1 MEPTQPDDPNL
12 RAFDAL
18 MNMAFPPKHSEA
30 LTADER
36 AISQA
41 LVELDNMLC
50 ELRDLVAQ
58 MRASLAEL
66 RHARIKRQEYKP
78 WH

>member
-1 MEPTQPDDPNL
+1 MEPTEPHDPQL

-18 MNMAFPPKHSEA
+18 MRDAFPARKPDA

-36 AISQA
+36 AISA
-41 LVELDNMLC
+41 TLAELDHMLC

-66 RHARIKRQEYKP
+66 RHARIKREEYKP

>member
-1 MEPTQPDDPNL
+1 MAHEDFQTPDDPNL

-18 MNMAFPPKHSEA
+18 MRMAFPRYEA
-30 LTADER
+30 LTPHER
-36 AISQA
+36 ELASTI
-41 LVELDNMLC
+41 VEMDKLLC

-66 RHARIKRQEYKP
+66 RHDRVRREGFKP
-78 WH
+78 

>member
-1 MEPTQPDDPNL
+1 MEPIQPDDPNL

-18 MNMAFPPKHSEA
+18 MRDAFPAKKPDA

-36 AISQA
+36 AISETLA
-41 LVELDNMLC
+41 ELDHMLC

-66 RHARIKRQEYKP
+66 RHARIKREEYKP